1 VSSGRSEPRVHP
13 CRPGYQRR
21 IPHLEETAICAN
33 CGCGV
38 AEDKHGDERNTT
50 WSEIEA
56 AADANGMSPEQT
68 VANMQQMAQ
77 QRS

>member
-1 VSSGRSEPRVHP
+1 MRTAGAVSLRTS
-13 CRPGYQRR
+13 
-21 IPHLEETAICAN
+21 I
-33 CGCGV
+33 
-38 AEDKHGDERNTT
+38 GDERNLM

-56 AADANGMSPEQT
+56 AADANGMSPEQA